1 MMVLHRRLSMM
12 IDELN
17 RFLHYL
23 GVEKG
28 LSRGTTDA
36 YRLDLEKGFIPFL
49 YRRGKYLV
57 AEVTRDDIRD
67 YLDYTA
73 TSRNNS
79 SITRARKLAAIKSF
93 FKYLVENED
102 LEINPSASIRSPK
115 IPWKEPQYLTEQ
127 ECSRFLLAIAQNA
140 SRKVRKR
147 DIAIAVLFLNDGLR
161 VSELAKLK
169 MSDVDLV
176 NSQIKITRKGNKEQY
191 LPLNRETVRV
201 LRNYLSS
208 RPPSANG
215 WLFMDKK
222 GDNDLS
228 RRYIYGII
236 RKYLEVAGIDKGKLG
251 PHILRHTFCTRL
263 HQKGVAPFTIQNLA
277 GHKSLNTTM
286 RYIKIEDR
294 EQAEA
299 VSRLEFGMSFRK
311 KREVLVG

>member
-1 MMVLHRRLSMM
+1 M

-28 LSRGTTDA
+28 LSRGTIKA
-36 YRLDLEKGFIPFL
+36 YKLDLERGFISFL
-49 YRRGKYLV
+49 YSRGKYSV
-57 AEVTRDDIRD
+57 EEVTRDDIRD

-73 TSRNNS
+73 AAKNNA

-93 FKYLVENED
+93 FRYLLENEG
-102 LEINPSASIRSPK
+102 LEVDPSASIRSPK
-115 IPWKEPQYLTEQ
+115 IGWKEPQYLTEQ
-127 ECSRFLLAIAQNA
+127 ECSRFLTAIAA
-140 SRKVRKR
+140 KAKRRVRKR
-147 DIAIAVLFLNDGLR
+147 DIAIAILFLNDGLR
-161 VSELAKLK
+161 VSELANLK
-169 MSDVDLV
+169 ISDVDLV
-176 NSQIKITRKGNKEQY
+176 NNQLKVIRKGNKEQY
-191 LPLNRETVRV
+191 LPLNREAATA
-201 LRNYLSS
+201 LHSYLSS
-208 RPPSANG
+208 RPLSTNDRFFIESNG
-215 WLFMDKK
+215 HS
-222 GDNDLS
+222 LS

-236 RKYLEVAGIDKGKLG
+236 HKYLGLADIHKDKLG

-299 VSRLEFGMSFRK
+299 INRLDFGISYQR
-311 KREVLVG
+311 RGVLVN